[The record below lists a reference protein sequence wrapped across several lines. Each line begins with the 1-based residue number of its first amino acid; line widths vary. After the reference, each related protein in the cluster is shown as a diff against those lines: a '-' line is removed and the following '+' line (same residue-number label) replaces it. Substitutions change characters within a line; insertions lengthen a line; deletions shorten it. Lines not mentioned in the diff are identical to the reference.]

1 MVKSICPPKVKL
13 PVALVKRPV
22 PPVMVAVSWLSYTPG
37 GPRYR
42 DQVSIESAV
51 DFILVSCEP
60 VKAASVGNVWRVLA
74 EVWVKFCGSV
84 EGSQFIRVSE
94 IDHVRVDSA
103 LVDRFLSL
111 NISRDS
117 AVEWYLVAG

>member
-1 MVKSICPPKVKL
+1 MVKSIRPPKVKL

-22 PPVMVAVSWLSYTPG
+22 PPVMVAVSWLSYTSRG
-37 GPRYR
+37 CRYR
-42 DQVSIESAV
+42 GQVSLESPV
-51 DFILVSCEP
+51 DFIPVSCKP

-74 EVWVKFCGSV
+74 EVWVEFCCSM

-103 LVDRFLSL
+103 LVDGFLSL
-111 NISRDS
+111 
-117 AVEWYLVAG
+117 